1 VGEFQDVGTAGAVLT
16 SNGQG
21 APVSWKEPVYYSAYL
36 NKSINYTTNNYS
48 QETDIT
54 NLTLDVT
61 SGHSFINTTTGIFT
75 APRSGVYNVSY
86 TVCVEDPQAN
96 PRLLDLVKL
105 YLNIKR
111 TSDSIFSKYM
121 TSEYNDVGAETKH
134 IQMNISTLINLNIND
149 QIKNSV
155 EAWHQD
161 GPGYNIFGGTPRITY
176 QSIHCI
182 N

>member
-111 TSDSIFSKYM
+111 TSDSIFSYM

-155 EAWHQD
+155 QAWPQD